1 MQTPALAGA
10 PLLELH
16 GLRKSYKLGEV
27 DVHALNDLS
36 LTLRV
41 GEFTALVGASGSGK
55 STLLNMAGL
64 IDEPDTG
71 DVLLEGVN
79 VKSLSDDA
87 RSLLRNEKLGFIFQS
102 FNLLPVLDVGENV
115 ELPLLLRKGMSPKE
129 RKERVE
135 QALEDVGL
143 SHFVRQVPDKLSGG
157 QRQRVAIAR
166 ALVTHPALVLADEP
180 TANLDSDTTHRIV
193 DLMIDLNAKRGVT
206 FLFSTH
212 DEKLMER
219 VSRIVHIRDGRIVD
233 GKNLDSKNS
242 DLKKSDRNT
251 P

>member
-1 MQTPALAGA
+1 MRTPDPAGA

-64 IDEPDTG
+64 IDEPDEG
-71 DVLLEGVN
+71 EVLLEGVN
-79 VKSLSDDA
+79 VARLSDDA

-115 ELPLLLRKGMSPKE
+115 ELPLLLRKGMSPLE
-129 RKERVE
+129 RRDRVD

-143 SHFVRQVPDKLSGG
+143 GSLKKQVPDKLSGG

-180 TANLDSDTTHRIV
+180 TANLDSETTHRIV

-212 DEKLMER
+212 DEKLMQR
-219 VSRIVHIRDGRIVD
+219 VNRIVHIRDGKIVN
-233 GKNLDSKNS
+233 GKV
-242 DLKKSDRNT
+242 